1 LRGSPQGSGKSWRAA
16 AVLCG
21 RGQHGREATRDGRGM
36 VRLTRAS
43 KRSPIRMRDHA
54 ASTALRHFACR
65 RGSEDAQRRSRDE
78 MALKVEIVVDGSVH
92 TGKAPGGS
100 SRFEPLHFCAL
111 VVAPPD
117 TSFLH
122 DCSSGAP
129 VRGDMPAADA
139 ATPRRRNAVC
149 RSPDG
154 PRRRGGAVP
163 AARTSPSGRQQARDT
178 SANRSPSQDY
188 PDIALEPSKT
198 NRRSAISPL

>member
-1 LRGSPQGSGKSWRAA
+1 
-16 AVLCG
+16 
-21 RGQHGREATRDGRGM
+21 
-36 VRLTRAS
+36 
-43 KRSPIRMRDHA
+43 MRDHA

-178 SANRSPSQDY
+178 FARRRCGPPSRPDAIGCSAEGAAGAAVARSRGRILVPCAA
-188 PDIALEPSKT
+188 PFHTRCRALVRPGVP
-198 NRRSAISPL
+198 RRLDNSG